1 VYIYVAHLS
10 LAFGWAFLLLTFIK
24 SMQYKDRIES
34 IIFGSLSF
42 IMMIA
47 VLVAGV
53 IIMLGDHSI
62 IKSGK
67 WIHVKLSIDIILM
80 GETLFLLY
88 LLKKGKFVS
97 RKCGN
102 IMYIFT
108 ALSFIGMILLTML
121 RPF

>member
-24 SMQYKDRIES
+24 SMQHKDKVES
-34 IIFGSLSF
+34 IIFGILSF

-47 VLVAGV
+47 VLVAG
-53 IIMLGDHSI
+53 IMIVKNNPSI
-62 IKSGK
+62 
-67 WIHVKLSIDIILM
+67 VKTGGWFHLKISIDFVLM

-88 LLKKGKFVS
+88 LLKRGKFVS

-108 ALSFIGMILLTML
+108 AISFISIILLTML
-121 RPF
+121 KPF

>member
-1 VYIYVAHLS
+1 MYIYVAHLS

-24 SMQYKDRIES
+24 SMQYKDRVES
-34 IIFGSLSF
+34 VIFGILSF
-42 IMMIA
+42 LMMIA

-53 IIMLGDHSI
+53 MIMKSNPDIAKTGMWLH
-62 IKSGK
+62 IK
-67 WIHVKLSIDIILM
+67 LFIDTILM

-108 ALSFIGMILLTML
+108 AISFITMVLLTL
-121 RPF
+121 LKPF

>member
-1 VYIYVAHLS
+1 MYIYVAHLS

-24 SMQYKDRIES
+24 SMQHEDKVES
-34 IIFGSLSF
+34 AIFGLLSF
-42 IMMIA
+42 LMMIA

-53 IIMLGDHSI
+53 MIMLNIGSSI
-62 IKSGK
+62 HKGY
-67 WIHVKLSIDIILM
+67 WLRVKLSIDIILM

-108 ALSFIGMILLTML
+108 FIAFIVMILLTML
-121 RPF
+121 KPF